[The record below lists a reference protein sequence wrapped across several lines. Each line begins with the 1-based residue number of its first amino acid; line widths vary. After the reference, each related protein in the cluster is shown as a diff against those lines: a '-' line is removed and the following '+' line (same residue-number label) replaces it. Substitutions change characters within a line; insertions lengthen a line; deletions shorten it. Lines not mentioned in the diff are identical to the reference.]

1 MTDKFSE
8 WADTFMPDAGFDHYK
23 AWKAG
28 YQSAQ
33 NDIASLRAEI
43 IRLHEIISERNHNM
57 GLG

>member
-23 AWKAG
+23 AWQAG
-28 YQSAQ
+28 YKQGKQ
-33 NDIASLRAEI
+33 ETEQLRAEI

>member
-8 WADTFMPDAGFDHYK
+8 WADQNMPDAGIDHYK

-28 YQSAQ
+28 YQSSQ

-43 IRLHEIISERNHNM
+43 IRLHEIIAERNNTI
-57 GLG
+57 GIG